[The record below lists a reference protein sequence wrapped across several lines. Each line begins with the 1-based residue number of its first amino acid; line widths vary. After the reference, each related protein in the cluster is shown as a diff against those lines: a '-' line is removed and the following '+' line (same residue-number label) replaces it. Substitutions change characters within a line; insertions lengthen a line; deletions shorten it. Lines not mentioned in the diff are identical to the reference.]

1 MGYLEIASAGI
12 IWAATGPLV
21 RKLGEA
27 GFSALDIVLG
37 RAVFAVLFM
46 GAWLSFQGWR
56 RRSARKAGP
65 DSNSDDEVVGHG
77 TEGLLV
83 PEPRDIPVFLALG
96 FLAVVL
102 SQTTY
107 FYALSKTSVAVA
119 VTLNYTAPFFV
130 MVISRFLY
138 REPLTPLKSAALA
151 GAIVGV
157 GLTSGFLGPG
167 SGRLNMSVPGVL
179 AGLLSGLAYGSQTIV
194 YKRVGTKYGPVPLN
208 FWTMALGAADLS
220 ILLTLITGGPPLV
233 FARVAAAPTHVWG
246 LFLLIGIGPGTAAF
260 LLFADGI
267 NKVEATSG
275 SIVAMCEPAAACLLS
290 YFILGEKLTALQV
303 AGVFMVLAG
312 IWAVSVADAV
322 RRKARRS
329 LTT

>member
-1 MGYLEIASAGI
+1 LGYLEIATAGI

-27 GFSALDIVLG
+27 GFTALDIVLG
-37 RAVFAVLFM
+37 RAVFAVAFM
-46 GAWLSFQGWR
+46 GAWLLLQGWR
-56 RRSARKAGP
+56 RREAGRPSP
-65 DSNSDDEVVGHG
+65 DDLDQDEPTRRWQQGP
-77 TEGLLV
+77 LF
-83 PEPRDIPVFLALG
+83 PEPQDIPVFLALG

-138 REPLTPLKSAALA
+138 KEPLTAPKSAALA

-220 ILLTLITGGPPLV
+220 VLLALFTGRPPLV
-233 FARVAAAPTHVWG
+233 FAKMAAAPPHAWA
-246 LFLLIGIGPGTAAF
+246 LLLLIGMGPGTAAF

-275 SIVAMCEPAAACLLS
+275 SIVAMCEPVAACLLS
-290 YFILGEKLTALQV
+290 YFILGEKLTGLQV
-303 AGVFMVLAG
+303 AGIFMVLAG
-312 IWAVSVADAV
+312 IWTVSAVDAY

-329 LTT
+329 LAT